1 VANELT
7 TTSFNDVTQSAI
19 VAPVLMSALAERG
32 QLLMLPREL
41 PSLVGKSSNA
51 YTIPIM
57 DAAWGT
63 VGDRGSGVDTEF
75 NATQATEISN
85 TPLTTSAVTVTAAE
99 YGIAHEITDNVQED
113 TIDGIDMLAAI
124 EDQMAYVITRAMAD
138 DFVALF
144 AGLSTSVGTT
154 TADLTLAQALA
165 AATTIRNSAAYAPD
179 GLVYVLDNQQVAD
192 IEAGLIAGNAAQAV
206 FAMAADRLINYQPG
220 QNLYAGGAAMSLRGS
235 AVITTDLTDTAN
247 TGDDVVG
254 ACFVPSSAANDQSA
268 TFGQVWKRLPA
279 FETERH
285 AKKRTTDLV
294 MTVRWGVGELRDAT
308 GVKIVTDAP

>member
-1 VANELT
+1 VANEIT
-7 TTSFNDVTQSAI
+7 TTSFNDVTQSAVI
-19 VAPVLMSALAERG
+19 SPILMSALAERG

-41 PSLVGKSSNA
+41 QSLVGQPANA
-51 YTIPIM
+51 RTIPIL
-57 DAAWGT
+57 DAAWGS
-63 VGDRGSGVDTEF
+63 VGDRGAGVDTEF

-85 TPLTTSAVTVTAAE
+85 TPLTTSGVTITAAE

-113 TIDGIDMLAAI
+113 TIDGLDMLSAV
-124 EDQMAYVITRAMAD
+124 EDQMTYVIYRAMAD

-144 AGLSTSVGTT
+144 AGLSQSVGTT
-154 TADLTLAQALA
+154 TVDLTIAQALA

-179 GLVYVLDNQQVAD
+179 GLVYVLDNEQVAN
-192 IEAGLIAGNAAQAV
+192 IEAGLIAGNAAAAV
-206 FAMAADRLINYQPG
+206 FALSADRLINYQPG
-220 QNLYAGGAAMSLRGS
+220 QNRYAGGAAMNLRGS
-235 AVITTDLTDTAN
+235 PVYTTDLTDTAN

-268 TFGQVWKRLPA
+268 TFGQVWKRLPN

-294 MTVRWGVGELRDAT
+294 MTTRWGVGELRDAT
-308 GVKIVTDAP
+308 GVKIVSDAP